1 MLFKKLGLSDVIC
14 IGHDMG
20 DTVLAELVKRRHR
33 GTLPNFLNIKGVAF
47 TNGGINFKYAKL
59 RLAQHLL
66 RYSKLSIVLTET
78 LRENPILDQG

>member
-1 MLFKKLGLSDVIC
+1 MLFKKLGLADVIC

-33 GTLPNFLNIKGVAF
+33 GTLPDFLNIKGVAF

-66 RYSKLSIVLTET
+66 RYTKFITVLTQNLPEI
-78 LRENPILDQG
+78 PILDQG

>member
-1 MLFKKLGLSDVIC
+1 MLFQKLSIENVIC

-33 GTLPNFLNIKGVAF
+33 NILSNLNIEGVAF
-47 TNGGINFKYAKL
+47 SNGGINFKYAKL

-66 RYSKLSIVLTET
+66 RIRLKHITLTYT
-78 LRENPILDQG
+78 LF